1 MVKNLF
7 AEINPKQGEQGNN
20 MEIVFTDTNKYPGHL
35 LPNKQRTTK
44 WNENRTNVKEKRDTS
59 CLPLKMSG
67 RDVTKKSNRPDLERE
82 QQRGWNQLQEL
93 FATLF
98 ENTNWQGKPK

>member
-1 MVKNLF
+1 M
-7 AEINPKQGEQGNN
+7 
-20 MEIVFTDTNKYPGHL
+20 
-35 LPNKQRTTK
+35 
-44 WNENRTNVKEKRDTS
+44 KEKRDTS

-93 FATLF
+93 FATWF